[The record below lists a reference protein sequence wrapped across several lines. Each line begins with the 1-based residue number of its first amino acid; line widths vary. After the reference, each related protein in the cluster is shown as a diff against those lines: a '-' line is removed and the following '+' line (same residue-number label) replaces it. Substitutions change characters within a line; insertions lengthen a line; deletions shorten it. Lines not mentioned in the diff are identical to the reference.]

1 MNGLGPFYKNRMS
14 TAHHKKII
22 PETDDRIN
30 SILEVVMSYSRL
42 DFSKKTEITGE
53 DTIDAI
59 GAGINMLGEEL
70 ENSTV
75 SLKEKEQLLKEIHHR
90 VKNNLQIISSLLNL
104 QSENVL
110 DEKYLSMIRESKNRI
125 YSMALVH
132 EMLYTSP
139 YLSKIELKEYIKR
152 LCKNVHE
159 SFHSPGSI
167 IDFKYDVEQELFLD
181 IDKMIPVGLIVNEI
195 VSNSLKYAFPNKKG
209 TIYIDLKHSGNANY
223 LLVSDDGIGLP
234 DKFNPETDGHL
245 GMQLIQMLSEQ
256 IGGKPERIKKD
267 KGIGYK
273 IVFQN

>member
-1 MNGLGPFYKNRMS
+1 MLS
-14 TAHHKKII
+14 TSNKKII
-22 PETDDRIN
+22 PESDDRIN
-30 SILEVVMSYSRL
+30 EILDVIMAYSRL
-42 DFSKKTEITGE
+42 DFSKKTEFKGD

-70 ENSTV
+70 ENSTI
-75 SLKEKEQLLKEIHHR
+75 SLKEKEHLLKEIHHR

-139 YLSKIELKEYIKR
+139 YLSKIELKEYLKR
-152 LCKNVHE
+152 LCGNVHH

-167 IDFKYDVEQELFLD
+167 INFNYDIENGLFFE
-181 IDKMIPVGLIVNEI
+181 IDKMIPVGLIINEI
-195 VSNSLKYAFPNKKG
+195 VSNSLKYAFPDKKG
-209 TIYIDLKHSGNANY
+209 NIFIDLKHSATGNY
-223 LLVSDDGIGLP
+223 LFVGDDGIGFP
-234 DKFNPETDGHL
+234 DKFNPKKDAHL
-245 GMQLIQMLSEQ
+245 GMQLIQMLSDQ
-256 IGGKPERIKKD
+256 IGGTLEIIKKD

-273 IVFQN
+273 IVFPS